1 MDFEIANSSTRS
13 CVAVIPQTEY
23 DLCES
28 KFACVGIIMHCAKC
42 LNNVKH
48 EPIDRNHE
56 QKIGGK
62 TKIQFKLFC
71 AYFYYQKRT
80 LWHLCGL
87 HWICTKTQRVTR
99 LIVLEFWK
107 FT

>member
-28 KFACVGIIMHCAKC
+28 KFPCVRIIMHCAKC

-56 QKIGGK
+56 QKSVEKPKFNSNYFAPISIIERERFD
-62 TKIQFKLFC
+62 TC
-71 AYFYYQKRT
+71 AVCIESALKHME
-80 LWHLCGL
+80 LPD
-87 HWICTKTQRVTR
+87 
-99 LIVLEFWK
+99 
-107 FT
+107 